1 VKEPR
6 SALLPLL
13 LAILLGCWT
22 SVFGGEWPAV
32 RRIQILGHG
41 ATTARAILKKMVTG
55 EGKPLDLAALEADIQ
70 ALLHWYRDQGYLR
83 IRVDPPQ
90 LDYSPDSSQVDLTL
104 RLDEGPLIRIGQI
117 EIQGCHWLTQEEL
130 SAQMDLHSGAIFRDA
145 ILEADVERL
154 LSVYE
159 NSGHPFSQIRVTQF
173 QITEEDRLDFML
185 VIDEGPQIRVQSVES
200 EGNAVTKSSVIR
212 REMGIRENDL
222 YSQQAIERGRRR
234 LQRLGFFR
242 EVGEVQLEAGS
253 HPDFVVLRVPVVE
266 GRTNTVDGVV
276 GYQPATEVRKGYFTG
291 LLDLSFRN
299 LMGTGREVEARWS
312 RRDPTSSQL
321 RFGYQE
327 PWPLGLPM
335 TLGGYI
341 EQINQD
347 SSYAQTTLEAQLTAH
362 LGRELTGGLMF
373 GWERVIAD
381 LAGGLYLPNSR
392 TYSLG
397 LRLDLDTR
405 DDPLGTRRGGRYQTA
420 IRHRFKENRATPNYE
435 PDRVRVES
443 TEFTAGLEQ
452 YLQVFR
458 RQVVAASLNLGEI
471 RSDEETVPLNEQFKL
486 GGARTLRG
494 YREEQFHGS
503 RIIWANLEYR
513 LLHGRRSWSF
523 LFLDAGHYF
532 YRQRDPLSGALQEVS
547 GEKVGYGFGL
557 RVESRLGIMGVDYG
571 LGEGDG
577 LTEGKVHFG
586 LLNEF

>member
-1 VKEPR
+1 
-6 SALLPLL
+6 L
-13 LAILLGCWT
+13 
-22 SVFGGEWPAV
+22 V
-32 RRIQILGHG
+32 RRIEIQGHKV
-41 ATTARAILKKMVTG
+41 TTSRAILKKIVSG
-55 EGKPLDLAALEADIQ
+55 ERKPLDDATLEADIQ
-70 ALLHWYRDQGYLR
+70 SLLHWYRDQGFLR
-83 IRVDPPQ
+83 IRIDPPR
-90 LDYSPDSSQVDLTL
+90 LDYNPDSSQVDVIL
-104 RLDEGPLIRIGQI
+104 RLDEGPLIRIGQMD
-117 EIQGCHWLTQEEL
+117 IQGNEWFTQEDI
-130 SAQMDLHSGAIFRDA
+130 SAHMDLHSGAIFGSA
-145 ILEADVERL
+145 ILEADMERV
-154 LSVYE
+154 LSAYE
-159 NSGHPFSQIRVTQF
+159 NRGHPYSQIRATQF
-173 QITEEDRLDFML
+173 QITAEDRLNFQL
-185 VIDEGPQIRVQSVES
+185 VIDEGPQVWVQSVEP

-212 REMGIRENDL
+212 REMRIRENDL
-222 YSQQAIERGRRR
+222 FSQQAIERGRRR

-242 EVGEVQLEAGS
+242 DVAEVQLEDGS
-253 HPDFVVLRVPVVE
+253 RPDLVVIRVPVVE

-299 LMGTGREVEARWS
+299 LMGTGRRVEARWS

-321 RFGYQE
+321 RFAYEE

-335 TLGGYI
+335 TLGGSI
-341 EQINQD
+341 EQLNQD
-347 SSYAQTTLEAQLTAH
+347 SSYAQTTLEAQATAH

-381 LAGGLYLPNSR
+381 LAGGLDLPNSR

-397 LRLDLDTR
+397 LRLDLDAR
-405 DDPLGTRRGGRYQTA
+405 DEPLGTRRGGRYQTA
-420 IRHRFKENRATPNYE
+420 IRHRFKENRATQNYQ

-443 TEFTAGLEQ
+443 TEFTAGFEHYLEI
-452 YLQVFR
+452 FR
-458 RQVVAASLNLGEI
+458 RQVVAASVNLGEI
-471 RSDEETVPLNEQFKL
+471 RSDEETIPLNEQFKL

-523 LFLDAGHYF
+523 LFLDAGHFF
-532 YRQRDPLSGALQEVS
+532 YRKRDPLSGAIQEVS
-547 GEKVGYGFGL
+547 GEKVGYGLGL